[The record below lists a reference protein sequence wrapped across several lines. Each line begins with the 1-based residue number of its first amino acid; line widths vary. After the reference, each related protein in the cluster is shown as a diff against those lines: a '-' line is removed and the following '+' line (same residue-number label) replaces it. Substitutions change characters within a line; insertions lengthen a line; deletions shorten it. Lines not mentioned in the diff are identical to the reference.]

1 MTGEMHIWE
10 VEKNPVVKTLER
22 EMNLINSQTEYG
34 LFTDKT
40 EDNMYII
47 FRYIHLDID
56 KALDEFVKRYNGAFV
71 LNQEYGYTEIR
82 FKFFKVAPI
91 KYPNADPNWTYH
103 EYISECLLN
112 NRMAELNRFGINS
125 SDMYKY
131 VRLNIENIDP
141 TAVASWCVSQDF
153 KVHIADI
160 MLYMYKNLPENKRK
174 SMLSHDLHSNDVKVI
189 DYMVKK
195 NDSNIIYLIG
205 SAGKPCLNVMV
216 NDRENEFYTQY
227 LLLRGNNA
235 KRIHTFYDKLNI
247 LAKYNFRMVY
257 YKNRFDKIYDLDFK
271 SDDGV
276 HDKPVDTVTLTNTS
290 LNWDELLKRLKE
302 IKRRVST
309 LEEEQKKME
318 KMIDDLIALAP

>member
-1 MTGEMHIWE
+1 
-10 VEKNPVVKTLER
+10 
-22 EMNLINSQTEYG
+22 
-34 LFTDKT
+34 
-40 EDNMYII
+40 
-47 FRYIHLDID
+47 
-56 KALDEFVKRYNGAFV
+56 
-71 LNQEYGYTEIR
+71 
-82 FKFFKVAPI
+82 
-91 KYPNADPNWTYH
+91 
-103 EYISECLLN
+103 
-112 NRMAELNRFGINS
+112 
-125 SDMYKY
+125 
-131 VRLNIENIDP
+131 
-141 TAVASWCVSQDF
+141 
-153 KVHIADI
+153 